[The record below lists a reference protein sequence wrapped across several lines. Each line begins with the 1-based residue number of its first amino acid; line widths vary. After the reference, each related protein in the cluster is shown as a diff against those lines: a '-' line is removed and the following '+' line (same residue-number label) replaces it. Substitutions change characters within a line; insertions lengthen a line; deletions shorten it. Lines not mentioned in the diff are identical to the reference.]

1 MKLRDCIGGEVM
13 IHAKSGRSVRVA
25 APRKTHGSPS
35 GVNVMYWHTDGS
47 NSAALCDGELNKATI
62 RQQRDFWRE
71 AYENLAEEVCRPA

>member
-13 IHAKSGRSVRVA
+13 IHAKSGRPVRVA

-35 GVNVMYWHTDGS
+35 GVSVMYWHTDGS
-47 NSAALCDGELNKATI
+47 NFAALHDGELITATM

-71 AYENLAEEVCRPA
+71 AYENLSKMS